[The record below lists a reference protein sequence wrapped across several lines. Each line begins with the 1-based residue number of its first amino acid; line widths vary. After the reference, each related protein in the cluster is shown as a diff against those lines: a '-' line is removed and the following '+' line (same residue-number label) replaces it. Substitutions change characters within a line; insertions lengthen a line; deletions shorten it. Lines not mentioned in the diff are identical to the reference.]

1 MKTLTR
7 VRLRVLKLRIWTS
20 KIMLDL
26 WLLDL
31 YCPIKKNSTLH
42 PNVQSVKTKH
52 YIIMVYRKTEIIELD
67 GYSRVLYVRL
77 KSVLKNNNSRFIF

>member
-1 MKTLTR
+1 MMNTFLKI
-7 VRLRVLKLRIWTS
+7 VFNVLP
-20 KIMLDL
+20 M
-26 WLLDL
+26 
-31 YCPIKKNSTLH
+31 
-42 PNVQSVKTKH
+42 NVQSVKTKH